1 MNLWAAKYF
10 SKTNA
15 FKGGGGIHALKLR
28 GITMFSHISANILTN
43 TAKKILDVSG
53 AD

>member
-1 MNLWAAKYF
+1 MNLQAAKYF
-10 SKTNA
+10 GKMNV
-15 FKGGGGIHALKLR
+15 FKGR
-28 GITMFSHISANILTN
+28 GENPCTEIEGNNNVSHISANILTN